1 MPGWS
6 VVLKK
11 ETRGRR
17 INSTED
23 EHGLGQDGGRD
34 DMQVFTNMDLQ
45 GGGTDAIAGDE
56 VAARPSNGRRRN
68 WNKVN

>member
-11 ETRGRR
+11 ETRSRR

-45 GGGTDAIAGDE
+45 GGGAQTLLQE
-56 VAARPSNGRRRN
+56 T
-68 WNKVN
+68 K